1 MAFGPAF
8 PEKFLVP
15 TCFFPASRY
24 NNHNRRGGPGGPR
37 SGRINLAAGKE
48 DSAMSEEYGPDF
60 VSVTD
65 DEGNEF
71 ELEHLG
77 TLEYNGQE
85 YMAFVPA
92 DMDEDDEDFGL
103 ILLKVIEQDGEQL
116 LADIDDEQELN
127 AVYEQFMQELFEDEE
142 EE

>member
-1 MAFGPAF
+1 
-8 PEKFLVP
+8 
-15 TCFFPASRY
+15 
-24 NNHNRRGGPGGPR
+24 
-37 SGRINLAAGKE
+37 
-48 DSAMSEEYGPDF
+48 MSEEYGPDF

-77 TLEYNGQE
+77 TLEQDGRT

-116 LADIDDEQELN
+116 LADIDDEAELN
-127 AVYEQFMQELFEDEE
+127 EVYEQFMEELFEDEE
-142 EE
+142 E

>member
-1 MAFGPAF
+1 M
-8 PEKFLVP
+8 
-15 TCFFPASRY
+15 R
-24 NNHNRRGGPGGPR
+24 
-37 SGRINLAAGKE
+37 
-48 DSAMSEEYGPDF
+48 EEYGPDF
-60 VSVTD
+60 ISVTD
-65 DEGNEF
+65 DEGNES

-127 AVYEQFMQELFEDEE
+127 AVYEQFMEELFADEEDEE
-142 EE
+142 